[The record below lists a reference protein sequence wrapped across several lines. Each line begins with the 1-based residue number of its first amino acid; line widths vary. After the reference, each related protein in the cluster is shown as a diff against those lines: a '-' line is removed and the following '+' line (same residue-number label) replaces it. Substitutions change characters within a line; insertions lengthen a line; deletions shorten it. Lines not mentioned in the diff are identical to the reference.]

1 MEPKSLAWGTSI
13 SKSTFI
19 AKTSAESSQ
28 TQHSVFSIPTVL
40 SAIEKKFLSIAFIK
54 QLTNFPEKM
63 KIVWFFLYFLLK
75 YMYYYYTKSSKSITQ
90 FYLPS
95 IMEKKPDIKF

>member
-28 TQHSVFSIPTVL
+28 TQHSVCSIPTAVL
-40 SAIEKKFLSIAFIK
+40 LAIEKKILSIIK

-63 KIVWFFLYFLLK
+63 TYLCMIFSLFSSEIYVLLL
-75 YMYYYYTKSSKSITQ
+75 YTKTK
-90 FYLPS
+90 
-95 IMEKKPDIKF
+95 

>member
-28 TQHSVFSIPTVL
+28 TQTQHSVFSIPTVL
-40 SAIEKKFLSIAFIK
+40 LAIEEKFLSIAFIK

-63 KIVWFFLYFLLK
+63 TYYLCMIFSLFSSEIYVLLLY
-75 YMYYYYTKSSKSITQ
+75 
-90 FYLPS
+90 
-95 IMEKKPDIKF
+95 